1 MRKPESHIEKRIGFM
16 NESYDWKTVVIKN
29 KSDWNIQDKKNK
41 LGETKFYN
49 KVILDN
55 SEFQL
60 VVQKPGE
67 KDFDKTK
74 RFDNIKPVLKKSG
87 QKNWTATFEECWE
100 GLESIKTK
108 FGEEELLTV
117 GWLLYRMAYM
127 HDHSKKNGKYR
138 LEYNNEII
146 K

>member
-74 RFDNIKPVLKKSG
+74 RFDDIKPVLKKSG
-87 QKNWTATFEECWE
+87 QK
-100 GLESIKTK
+100 K
-108 FGEEELLTV
+108 
-117 GWLLYRMAYM
+117 
-127 HDHSKKNGKYR
+127 
-138 LEYNNEII
+138 
-146 K
+146 